1 MRLFIAQT
9 HLKSCWLDR
18 VYFLLNSWMLPKL
31 ERRSTFRCFCTCP
44 SNAVTSLWRLRI
56 KAGFEL
62 KAVEPGVEFLIP
74 GSAVTFEL
82 EQYCVRPLLNATD
95 KNLKSFSISNKTSL
109 LASLSLTSSF
119 SFSCDEHWVK
129 ERHFLGFTIPA
140 FSLVDS
146 MAGKLFL
153 RNISLDFSGPV
164 GPFFKSL
171 PIFLILW
178 SCSCRR

>member
-1 MRLFIAQT
+1 M
-9 HLKSCWLDR
+9 
-18 VYFLLNSWMLPKL
+18 
-31 ERRSTFRCFCTCP
+31 
-44 SNAVTSLWRLRI
+44 
-56 KAGFEL
+56 
-62 KAVEPGVEFLIP
+62 
-74 GSAVTFEL
+74 TFEL
-82 EQYCVRPLLNATD
+82 EQSCVRPLLNATD

-119 SFSCDEHWVK
+119 SFSYDEHRVK
-129 ERHFLGFTIPA
+129 ERHFLEFTIPA
-140 FSLVDS
+140 LSLVDS

-153 RNISLDFSGPV
+153 RNISLNFSGPV